1 MLHRHLLYTELFPVA
16 EGEAIISKGTEHNGR
31 VHHILLEA
39 QEPYIEP
46 LEPHQL
52 SVL

>member
-1 MLHRHLLYTELFPVA
+1 MLHRHLLYTQLFPVA
-16 EGEAIISKGTEHNGR
+16 KGKAIISKGTEHDGR
-31 VHHILLEA
+31 VHDILLKA